1 MNDMDISGHL
11 ITRKINAFAQQIAS
25 QPEWDIIPDL
35 QREQLVNTLTGIS
48 NELLRSITFDPESG
62 ESEGTKIRSTS
73 GSGQMKQQH
82 LCQATFEGTSTNAN
96 EQS

>member
-1 MNDMDISGHL
+1 MDSSRQGIAE
-11 ITRKINAFAQQIAS
+11 KINVLAQQVSS
-25 QPEWDIIPDL
+25 QSEWDIIPDL

-48 NELLRSITFDPESG
+48 NELLLSNTFDPVSG
-62 ESEGTKIRSTS
+62 ESEGTKIRLKSED
-73 GSGQMKQQH
+73 GQKEPQQQQH

>member
-1 MNDMDISGHL
+1 MDSSRQGIAE
-11 ITRKINAFAQQIAS
+11 KINVLAQQVSS
-25 QPEWDIIPDL
+25 QSEWDIIPDL

-48 NELLRSITFDPESG
+48 NELLLSNTFDPVSG
-62 ESEGTKIRSTS
+62 ESEGTKIRLKSED
-73 GSGQMKQQH
+73 GQKEPQQQH